1 MHPLSAFLP
10 ADFNPQLS
18 VAVVAGKGDYPILT
32 VARLRAAGVPVQLV
46 AFEGETDLGLVDSFP
61 PTQRTMI
68 KVGQLGHMLKAIRK
82 FGSTYMI
89 MAGQITPR
97 RLFRG
102 MTPDLKAITILATLK
117 ERNAESIFGAIAREV
132 QAIGVRQLDARALL
146 DAHLASD
153 GLMCKGRYL
162 PEESDVGFGARMA
175 KEIARLDI
183 GQGVVVNRGTVL
195 AVEAFEGTD
204 PMLKR
209 AGTFGAKTPLFV
221 KTVKPRQD
229 YRFDVPVFG
238 LRTLEVMTE
247 AGLGAAALEAD
258 NTILL
263 NKPEV
268 LVQAR
273 KLGITLVG
281 YRAEQY

>member
-1 MHPLSAFLP
+1 MSSSLSRFLP
-10 ADFNPQLS
+10 ADFDAS
-18 VAVVAGKGDYPILT
+18 RTVAVVAGKGDYPILT
-32 VARLRAAGVPVQLV
+32 VERLRSANIPVRLV
-46 AFEGETDLGLVDSFP
+46 AFEDETDPRLVETFP
-61 PTQRTMI
+61 PSERTTI
-68 KVGQLGHMLKAIRK
+68 KVGQLGHMLKALKK
-82 FGSTYMI
+82 FGAAYLI

-102 MTPDLKAITILATLK
+102 MTPDLKAIAILATLK

-132 QAIGVRQLDARALL
+132 EALGVRQLDARALL
-146 DAHLASD
+146 DEHLASP
-153 GLMCKGRYL
+153 GLMSKGRYL
-162 PEESDVGFGARMA
+162 PEDEAVAFGTRIA

-204 PMLKR
+204 PMLRR
-209 AGTFGAKTPLFV
+209 AGTFHAKTPLFV

-238 LRTLEVMTE
+238 LRTLDIMAE
-247 AGLGAAALEAD
+247 AGIQAAALETD

-263 NKPEV
+263 NKPQV
-268 LVQAR
+268 LEQAKR
-273 KLGITLVG
+273 MGITLVG
-281 YRAEQY
+281 YHAD

>member
-1 MHPLSAFLP
+1 MSSSLSRFLP
-10 ADFNPQLS
+10 ADFDAS
-18 VAVVAGKGDYPILT
+18 RTVAVVAGKGDYPILT
-32 VARLRAAGVPVQLV
+32 VERLRSANIPVRLV
-46 AFEGETDLGLVDSFP
+46 AFEDETDPRLVETFP
-61 PTQRTMI
+61 PSERTTI
-68 KVGQLGHMLKAIRK
+68 KVGQLGHMLKALKK
-82 FGSTYMI
+82 FGAAYLI

-102 MTPDLKAITILATLK
+102 MTPDLKAIAILATLK

-132 QAIGVRQLDARALL
+132 EALGVRQLDARALL
-146 DAHLASD
+146 DEHLASP
-153 GLMCKGRYL
+153 GLMSKGRYL
-162 PEESDVGFGARMA
+162 PEDEAVAFGTRIA

-204 PMLKR
+204 PMLRR
-209 AGTFGAKTPLFV
+209 AGTFHAKTPLFV

-238 LRTLEVMTE
+238 LRTLDIMAE
-247 AGLGAAALEAD
+247 AGIQAAALETD

-263 NKPEV
+263 NKPQV
-268 LVQAR
+268 LEQAR
-273 KLGITLVG
+273 RMGITLVG
-281 YRAEQY
+281 YHAD

>member
-1 MHPLSAFLP
+1 MATLSAFLP
-10 ADFNPQLS
+10 TDFNPQQT

-32 VARLRAAGVPVQLV
+32 VGKLRAAGIPVRLI
-46 AFEGETDLGLVDSFP
+46 AFEDETDLRLVESFP
-61 PTQRTMI
+61 QAERTMI
-68 KVGQLGHMLKAIRK
+68 KVGQLGHMLKAIKK
-82 FGSTYMI
+82 FGACYMI

-102 MTPDLKAITILATLK
+102 MTPDLKAIAILATLK

-132 QAIGVRQLDARALL
+132 EAIGVRQLDARALL
-146 DAHLASD
+146 DDHLAD
-153 GLMCKGRYL
+153 EGLMSKGRYL
-162 PEESDVGFGARMA
+162 PEAQDVDFGVRMA

-183 GQGVVVNRGTVL
+183 GQGVVIKRGTVL

-204 PMLKR
+204 PMLRR
-209 AGTFGAKTPLFV
+209 AGTFDARAPLFV

-238 LRTLEVMTE
+238 LRTLDVMAE
-247 AGLGAAALEAD
+247 AGLGAAALEAR

-268 LVQAR
+268 LAQAR
-273 KLGITLVG
+273 KLGITLLG
-281 YRAEQY
+281 YSAQ

>member
-1 MHPLSAFLP
+1 MPSLSAFLP
-10 ADFNPQLS
+10 TDFNPQLP

-32 VARLRAAGVPVQLV
+32 IGKLRAAGMTVRLV
-46 AFEGETDLGLVDSFP
+46 AFEDETEPALVESFP
-61 PTQRTMI
+61 PQERVSI

-82 FGSTYMI
+82 FGAGYMI

-132 QAIGVRQLDARALL
+132 EAIGVRQLDARALL
-146 DAHLASD
+146 DDHLASP
-153 GLMCKGRYL
+153 GLMAKGRYL
-162 PEESDVGFGARMA
+162 PEPHEVEFGMRIA
-175 KEIARLDI
+175 KEIARMDI

-209 AGTFGAKTPLFV
+209 AGTFHAKTPLFV

-238 LRTLEVMTE
+238 LRTLDIMAE
-247 AGLGAAALEAD
+247 AGIGAAALETG
-258 NTILL
+258 NIIIL

-268 LVQAR
+268 LAKAR
-273 KLGITLVG
+273 QLGITLLG
-281 YRAEQY
+281 S

>member
-10 ADFNPQLS
+10 ADFNPQRS

-32 VARLRAAGVPVQLV
+32 VAKLQAAGIPVQLV
-46 AFEGETDLGLVDSFP
+46 AFEGETDLGLVERFSP
-61 PTQRTMI
+61 AERAMI

-132 QAIGVRQLDARALL
+132 QAIGVQQLDARALL
-146 DAHLASD
+146 DDHLASD

-162 PEESDVGFGARMA
+162 PEKEDVGFGARMA

-209 AGTFGAKTPLFV
+209 AGTFGAKAPLFV

-273 KLGITLVG
+273 KLGITLLG
-281 YRAEQY
+281 YRAE